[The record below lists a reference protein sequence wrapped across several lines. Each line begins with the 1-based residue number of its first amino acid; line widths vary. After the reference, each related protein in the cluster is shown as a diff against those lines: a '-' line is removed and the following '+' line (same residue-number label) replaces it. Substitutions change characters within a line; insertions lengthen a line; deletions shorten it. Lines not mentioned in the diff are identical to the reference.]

1 MSTTSHVPLQAMH
14 IMQYTPYV
22 YLLLRYLQHRNSFV
36 PHHLT
41 PRSFCRSNDNL
52 LQMTCFAALSAILSV
67 VNSQRDSYGSA
78 SAVSTNDL
86 LSLVFI
92 IAIGGIVT
100 MKVFRDNWLEKRRN
114 YQSANVVL
122 DPENSPPAVLPRP
135 QVASALDLTSF
146 EMETESNPLAGP
158 LPSSGE
164 FDNPVFKPGQRVNA
178 GAHTPRPPR
187 MIRGPTREWS
197 QQPQL
202 TQEEYEAQRT
212 DDIVGNL
219 FRAVDA
225 DGNGSLTPAEFM
237 KWWSVQCHFEKT
249 VTHKSWL
256 RMQKLLE
263 GVGYHDLYIGRL
275 NQTWLRQ
282 RLQDM
287 INDEWT
293 PMTDETGR

>member
-1 MSTTSHVPLQAMH
+1 MGEVFADRAHIWWTCCICGTAIRSRVSTTSHVPLQAMH

-114 YQSANVVL
+114 YQFV
-122 DPENSPPAVLPRP
+122 
-135 QVASALDLTSF
+135 
-146 EMETESNPLAGP
+146 
-158 LPSSGE
+158 
-164 FDNPVFKPGQRVNA
+164 
-178 GAHTPRPPR
+178 
-187 MIRGPTREWS
+187 
-197 QQPQL
+197 
-202 TQEEYEAQRT
+202 
-212 DDIVGNL
+212 
-219 FRAVDA
+219 
-225 DGNGSLTPAEFM
+225 
-237 KWWSVQCHFEKT
+237 
-249 VTHKSWL
+249 
-256 RMQKLLE
+256 
-263 GVGYHDLYIGRL
+263 
-275 NQTWLRQ
+275 
-282 RLQDM
+282 
-287 INDEWT
+287 
-293 PMTDETGR
+293 